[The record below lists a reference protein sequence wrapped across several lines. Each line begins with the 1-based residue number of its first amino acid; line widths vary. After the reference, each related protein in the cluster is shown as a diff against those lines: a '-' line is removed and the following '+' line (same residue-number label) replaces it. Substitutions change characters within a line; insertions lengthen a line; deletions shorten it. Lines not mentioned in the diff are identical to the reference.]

1 MCRAVVDGTAC
12 TCERYSPPTDPEAP
26 PMCRECAHGESRH
39 DVPSK
44 SQRRKRKDRK
54 REQDRKRERGRQQH
68 HEVQDEETD
77 QDDGEPKKKKK
88 KASKPVSAPATSSS
102 GKPSIQ
108 AIFNAH
114 ASADTK
120 SICDLLP
127 PTAAVNDFTAAAAK
141 KEALTGFRPT
151 QATQAN
157 GKRKSGPKTPKASSA
172 SIINEIV
179 LLTDGVSSKYKLRGS
194 VKAPSPQDVFM
205 RGKHGC
211 VARDVAINADWD
223 HKQCTAEMANLFEQP
238 FQAAGVKPNT
248 ADSVSWVVVG
258 KSYQSLF
265 VAEDKLQP
273 TGACLLKYKH
283 KTTEGS
289 WRVYLALKK
298 TVTPSTYRSWYEA
311 PPQEAATSEADM
323 SVISEVDIND
333 NDKSTDDDIVDWS
346 RRGGSDSSDDSDS
359 DSHSDTPAPSPTQRC
374 SKRKYVET
382 RSDAEDSEDEDAKRI
397 KRQKL
402 TAEKGKAVVRRT
414 TPVASTSYIGGRVDA
429 DYNAFRDLIERAQ
442 NLDRVTPPARFVT
455 GYKSEYIN
463 PWKSL
468 YNIPRL

>member
-12 TCERYSPPTDPEAP
+12 TCERYSPPIDPEAP
-26 PMCRECAHGESRH
+26 LMCRECGHGESRH
-39 DVPSK
+39 DIPSK
-44 SQRRKRKDRK
+44 AEHKKRRNRK
-54 REQDRKRERGRQQH
+54 REQREG
-68 HEVQDEETD
+68 EGDETD
-77 QDDGEPKKKKK
+77 QDGGEPKKKKK
-88 KASKPVSAPATSSS
+88 RKASKTASASAKATS
-102 GKPSIQ
+102 GKPTIQ
-108 AIFNAH
+108 AIFKAH
-114 ASADTK
+114 AGADTK

-127 PTAAVNDFTAAAAK
+127 PTAPVNDFTAAAAK

-151 QATQAN
+151 QAAQGN
-157 GKRKSGPKTPKASSA
+157 GKKKSAPKTPKTPSSPVVY
-172 SIINEIV
+172 EIV

-194 VKAPSPQDVFM
+194 EKAPSPQDVLM

-211 VARDVAINADWD
+211 VARDVAINANWD
-223 HKQCTAEMANLFEQP
+223 HKQCTTEMANLFEQP

-248 ADSVSWVVVG
+248 RDSVSWVVVG
-258 KSYQSLF
+258 KTYQSLF
-265 VAEDKLQP
+265 VVEDKLQP
-273 TGACLLKYKH
+273 TGACLLKHKH

-298 TVTPSTYRSWYEA
+298 TITPATYRSWYEA

-323 SVISEVDIND
+323 SVISEVDIDD
-333 NDKSTDDDIVDWS
+333 NDKSSDDAIADWS
-346 RRGGSDSSDDSDS
+346 RHGGSGSTDDSDS
-359 DSHSDTPAPSPTQRC
+359 ESDTPAPSPTQRC
-374 SKRKYVET
+374 SKRKYEET
-382 RSDAEDSEDEDAKRI
+382 RSDTEDTDDEDAKRI
-397 KRQKL
+397 KIQKL
-402 TAEKGKAVVRRT
+402 TAEKGKAVVRHT
-414 TPVASTSYIGGRVDA
+414 TPVASTSYIGGRVDT